1 MSETTTEA
9 PDTAPENAPAVPVDA
24 PVDAAAPETQPAAET
39 LPAAQETAPATPPAA
54 KPDKRF
60 ANMTRK
66 LADEAR
72 AREAAEARA
81 AAAEALLQQQRGG
94 DDAPQQRG
102 QPQVDVETRAAQL
115 VEQRDLNSKL
125 AEIDNAGRQ
134 DIGADWETHK
144 QTMTALGATK
154 NEAFLKAL
162 AVTEN
167 AAQIFA
173 ALAEDTDELLNLLNK
188 PPEVMGARLG
198 RMDAKLSTPK
208 APLRPTSNAPRP
220 PAPVQTSSA
229 PATPDLNE
237 LAKGSVDDFVRQMK
251 KDFPD
256 SKLFASI
263 R

>member
-1 MSETTTEA
+1 M
-9 PDTAPENAPAVPVDA
+9 
-24 PVDAAAPETQPAAET
+24 
-39 LPAAQETAPATPPAA
+39 
-54 KPDKRF
+54 
-60 ANMTRK
+60 
-66 LADEAR
+66 

-81 AAAEALLQQQRGG
+81 AAAEALLQQRGG
-94 DDAPQQRG
+94 DDTPPRPPG
-102 QPQVDVETRAAQL
+102 QIDVETRAAQL
-115 VEQRDLNSKL
+115 VAEREFNRRL
-125 AEIDNAGRQ
+125 AEIDATGRQ
-134 DIGADWETHK
+134 DIGAETWEAAK
-144 QTMTALGATK
+144 QTMTALRATQ
-154 NEAFLKAL
+154 NQAFLTAL
-162 AVTEN
+162 AETEN
-167 AAQIFA
+167 PAQIFA
-173 ALAEDTDELLNLLNK
+173 ALAEDTDTLMEMLEK
-188 PPEVMGARLG
+188 PPAAMAARLG